1 MASPSGAG
9 EVAGGVAVGVG
20 GGEGCEFLSISTPMT
35 TERKKGRNPR
45 KRNVNT
51 APVVIHGQED
61 EVGRRQLQRARD
73 GRRASV
79 GAEEGGGGAD
89 EDRRGLRV
97 FFFFFFFF
105 VIFCFFS
112 FFFCCSRRR
121 GREALREVLKVEVDD
136 LFFLFRSLFC
146 LFEEVELCVFR
157 EGLVERSMKRK
168 KETANVVISRPLSVD
183 LHPLMHSPGR

>member
-1 MASPSGAG
+1 
-9 EVAGGVAVGVG
+9 
-20 GGEGCEFLSISTPMT
+20 MT
-35 TERKKGRNPR
+35 TERKKREKPE
-45 KRNVNT
+45 KRNVNI
-51 APVVIHGQED
+51 APVVIYGQED
-61 EVGRRQLQRARD
+61 EVGLRQLQRARD

-97 FFFFFFFF
+97 FFFFFCFF
-105 VIFCFFS
+105 VIFCFFF

-157 EGLVERSMKRK
+157 EGLVERSMKRRK
-168 KETANVVISRPLSVD
+168 RRQTLGFLVPYPLVFIHSCTRLVVEPLVERLD
-183 LHPLMHSPGR
+183 ILGR